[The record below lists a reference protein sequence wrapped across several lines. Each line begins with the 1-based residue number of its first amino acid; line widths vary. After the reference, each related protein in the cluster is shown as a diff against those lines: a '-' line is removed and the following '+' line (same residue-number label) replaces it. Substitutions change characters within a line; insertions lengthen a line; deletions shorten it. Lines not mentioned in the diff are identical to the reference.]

1 MRLRTSFFAIVLLL
15 AAASAPNNTVA
26 QSLEDKAALLSL
38 DAAFRAKVDVT
49 APQDDRTRALE
60 LLHKVIER
68 ISRSYIE
75 PYAIRE
81 LANFATSTLR
91 RQPIESPA
99 TDLAY
104 AAIDTL
110 VRRLND
116 PYATFDERRMRKR
129 GKRTGGIG
137 IEATIVDGQLKVI
150 APLDGSPAQKAGV
163 EPGDLIIE
171 IDREAVHGATL
182 AEAMRRIR
190 GPLGTDVLL
199 RIQRKGAQ
207 KIGLPVPRTRFRVR
221 AVRHG
226 VFGKFAYIRIAFFG
240 PNTEKLLRKALAE
253 IRAEIG
259 GATPRAYILDLR
271 NNPGG
276 LVGQAVLV
284 ADAFLEQGMIVATS
298 GRDNKGS
305 WRFDAYR
312 GDFIKGLPI
321 ILLQNQATASAAE
334 ILSAALRDN
343 QRAVIM
349 GTRSYGKGIVQTA
362 YPFGPL
368 GRIKFTTHKYMTS
381 AGLQIHGVGVLP
393 DIVVNGDPRPA
404 YGAAAVAIDSCP
416 VAGKA
421 QDRMLGCAILFLQN
435 GGKIDQFLNALPKL
449 Q

>member
-1 MRLRTSFFAIVLLL
+1 MRLRTSFFAIILLL
-15 AAASAPNNTVA
+15 AASNAPNITAA
-26 QSLEDKAALLSL
+26 QSLEDNAALLSL
-38 DAAFRAKVDVT
+38 DAAFRAKVDTT
-49 APQDDRTRALE
+49 APEDERTRTLD
-60 LLHKVIER
+60 LLHKVIKR
-68 ISRSYIE
+68 ISRSFIE
-75 PYAIRE
+75 PYSIRE
-81 LANFATSTLR
+81 LANFAASTLR
-91 RQPIESPA
+91 RQPVESPPA
-99 TDLAY
+99 DLTY

-110 VRRLND
+110 VRRIND
-116 PYATFDERRMRKR
+116 PYATFDERRIPKR
-129 GKRTGGIG
+129 RKRTGGIG

-171 IDREAVHGATL
+171 IDRETVHGTTL
-182 AEAMRRIR
+182 TEAMRRIR

-226 VFGKFAYIRIAFFG
+226 VFGDFAYIRISFFG
-240 PNTEKLLRKALAE
+240 PNTEKLLRKALAK
-253 IRAEIG
+253 IRTEMG
-259 GATPRAYILDLR
+259 GANPRAYIIDLR

-284 ADAFLEQGMIVATS
+284 ADAFLEQGMIVATT

-305 WRFDAYR
+305 RRFDAYR
-312 GDFIKGLPI
+312 GDFINGLPI
-321 ILLQNQATASAAE
+321 ILMQNQATASAAE

-343 QRAVIM
+343 QRAIIM

-362 YPFGPL
+362 YPFGAL
-368 GRIKFTTHKYMTS
+368 GRIKFTTHKYMTA

-404 YGAAAVAIDSCP
+404 YGAASVAIDTCP
-416 VAGKA
+416 AAGKA

-435 GGKIDQFLNALPKL
+435 DRKIDRFLNALPKL